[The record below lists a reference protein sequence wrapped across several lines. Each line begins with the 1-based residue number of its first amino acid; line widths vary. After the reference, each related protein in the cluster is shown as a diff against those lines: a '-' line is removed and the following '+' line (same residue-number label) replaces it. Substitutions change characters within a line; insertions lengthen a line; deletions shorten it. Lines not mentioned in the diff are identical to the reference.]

1 MKKFGM
7 MKKYDDSERFLTE
20 HPHLTCEET
29 ANYLVLWCID
39 LACEQVRIPCTPKF
53 SAVKLFLG
61 FCSGMSIL
69 TTWLFLRCLT
79 MIYNEL

>member
-1 MKKFGM
+1 M

-39 LACEQVRIPCTPKF
+39 LACEQVRLPLRK
-53 SAVKLFLG
+53 SLASKLF
-61 FCSGMSIL
+61 SGYSSELPIS
-69 TTWLFLRCLT
+69 TVATWVIHQCIT
-79 MIYNEL
+79 I